1 MGDHLYTM
9 NVHCFFVAYTHAY
22 TLHPTPTTHC
32 SSVGSS
38 ANDNALRAGFFFFF
52 FFFRFL
58 PFASSS
64 LGLGAAASTVAAT
77 LDAAAFGAG
86 EATAAASTS
95 G

>member
-1 MGDHLYTM
+1 MGDHCHNLYI
-9 NVHCFFVAYTHAY
+9 HCFFVAHTC

-52 FFFRFL
+52 FFFFRFL

-64 LGLGAAASTVAAT
+64 LGLGAAASEVAAT